1 MFMNT
6 RRYGLSHGVR
16 GIVML
21 DALIAIVVFSIGI
34 LGMVHLQASAVQLA
48 ADAKYRTDA
57 AMLADQIIGQMWGDD
72 PTTLSTTYG
81 AASTKYQNWAK
92 VVSNTLPG
100 ITATN
105 VPTITFGANNLVT
118 VTVKWQPPKGS
129 SNDPNAHS
137 YVSITQITR

>member
-1 MFMNT
+1 MNT

-34 LGMVHLQASAVQLA
+34 LGMVRLQASAVQLA
-48 ADAKYRTDA
+48 SDAKYRTDA

-72 PTTLSTTYG
+72 PATLAASYASSTT
-81 AASTKYQNWAK
+81 KYKNWANL
-92 VVSNTLPG
+92 VATTLPG
-100 ITATN
+100 VTATTM
-105 VPTITFGANNLVT
+105 PTISVGANNLVI
-118 VTVKWQPPKGS
+118 VTVNWQPP
-129 SNDPNAHS
+129 NAPNAHN

>member
-1 MFMNT
+1 MKTNRGGQLRGM
-6 RRYGLSHGVR
+6 R

-21 DALIAIVVFSIGI
+21 DALISIVVFSIGI
-34 LGMVHLQASAVQLA
+34 LGMIHLQASAVQMA

-72 PTTLSTTYG
+72 PKTLSTNFG
-81 AASTKYQNWAK
+81 ATSTNYQLWAK
-92 VVSNTLPG
+92 LVAKTLPG
-100 ITATN
+100 VDATTN
-105 VPTITFGANNLVT
+105 VPTISFAANNLVT

-129 SNDPNAHS
+129 SNDANAHS